1 MTTLTGGV
9 GENVTTGGTGTGFNI
24 GVDLAGILNALTGNG
39 ATSLIPG
46 GVSENELIQN
56 YGGGSEVTNYYTP
69 IQDNRS
75 VAVAKAA
82 SVAPGM
88 NVSPINPAQSVP
100 LTGGVDDS
108 GFQPSSVS
116 LGPALNIN
124 VPNLGTGQNAP
135 RDGMVR
141 IGQQDYP
148 KGAVTADASGAIPPE
163 ARNYS
168 NLEREIEAARQQAE
182 VRNAQAA
189 RQMDRELQQAQ
200 RPPLQAQTPMMAPQ
214 PQQMPPNIPMPD
226 TSNPN
231 APMMPPAQP
240 ANPYEQFQK
249 MMPQHVGGGYSA
261 NPEQSDRLNIYRNA
275 HAAALQQN
283 LDVLKPRPFPQP
295 VDPRSYDWKMRARAA
310 LDPRVAKALDAHMQK
325 QWDIWDKQV
334 QRRQQEV
341 RQARANI
348 ASLTNTGLTQEA
360 QIAKT
365 EYSKAFDMAKSMM
378 EKGVPTAANYNLMG
392 RWVTEAYPPGLERDK
407 AIMGIYQGSV
417 GMMNLMPWRDLPQPE
432 IKSVG
437 VAQAVEN
444 LVGKQ
449 NKNRFEKET
458 FDDRKH
464 ILANSAK
471 SSDVNLEV
479 QQRTK
484 EARIELKN
492 LKLETDQQKKELL
505 DKYGEQTFQ
514 VKFDEYRQ
522 RTRDR
527 ALAIVDRRMSDA
539 NRHINTF
546 TKAAQTLQFANL
558 MELTDAQ
565 KEALKPEQ
573 KALLLHYESLL
584 PGLSQAYETIKEG
597 RKLKDHYAGSDS
609 VAEAIKPIPQPSKVR
624 RRISRP
630 QDDIQFAVPPEP
642 VPVTSGN
649 SGGFQRGALLR
660 KAAAQ
665 NGGTTVVR
673 RVQSPAGRSAN
684 TETGLASP
692 PGIFE
697 SLYSSPTKSRKVKR
711 RQATG

>member
-24 GVDLAGILNALTGNG
+24 GVDLAGILGALTGS
-39 ATSLIPG
+39 ASSLIPG
-46 GVSENELIQN
+46 GVSENELVQN

-82 SVAPGM
+82 SVAPGL
-88 NVSPINPAQSVP
+88 NATPINPAQSP
-100 LTGGVDDS
+100 LTGGVNDS
-108 GFQPSSVS
+108 EFQPSAVT
-116 LGPALNIN
+116 LGPALSIN
-124 VPNLGTGQNAP
+124 LPALGTGQNAP
-135 RDGMVR
+135 KEGMIR

-168 NLEREIEAARQQAE
+168 DMERELESARQQAE

-189 RQMDRELQQAQ
+189 QQMDRELQQAQ

-214 PQQMPPNIPMPD
+214 PAQMPDAI
-226 TSNPN
+226 NPN

-240 ANPYEQFQK
+240 MNPYEQFQK
-249 MMPQHVGGGYSA
+249 MIPQHVGGGYSA
-261 NPEQSDRLNIYRNA
+261 NPEQSDRLNVYRNA
-275 HAAALQQN
+275 HAAAIQQN
-283 LDVLKPRPFPQP
+283 LDVLKPKPFQQP

-310 LDPRVAKALDAHMQK
+310 LDPRVAKALDAHMK
-325 QWDIWDKQV
+325 QQWSLYDKQI
-334 QRRQQEV
+334 QRREQEV
-341 RQARANI
+341 RQARANLV
-348 ASLTNTGLTQEA
+348 SLTNTGFTQEA

-365 EYSKAFDMAKSMM
+365 EYNKAFDMAKSMM

-392 RWVTEAYPPGLERDK
+392 RWVTEAFPPGQERDK

-417 GMMNLMPWRDLPQPE
+417 GMMNLMPWRDLPQPQ

-484 EARIELKN
+484 EARIELKK
-492 LKLETDQQKKELL
+492 LKLETDQKKKELL
-505 DKYGEQTFQ
+505 DKYGEQTYL

-522 RTRDR
+522 RTRDK
-527 ALAIVDRRMSDA
+527 ALAIVDKRMSDA

-546 TKAAQTLQFANL
+546 TRAAQTLSMANL
-558 MELTDAQ
+558 MNLTDEQ
-565 KEALKPEQ
+565 KEGLKPEE
-573 KALLLHYESLL
+573 KAYLLHYESLL
-584 PGLSQAYETIKEG
+584 PGLSQAYATIKEG
-597 RKLKDHYAGSDS
+597 QKLKDLYAGSDS

-642 VPVTSGN
+642 VSVTSGN
-649 SGGFQRGALLR
+649 PGGFRRGELLR
-660 KAAAQ
+660 RAAAQ
-665 NGGTTVVR
+665 NGGTTVAR
-673 RVQSPAGRSAN
+673 RVQSPAGKRADS
-684 TETGLASP
+684 ETGLASP

-697 SLYSSPTKSRKVKR
+697 NLYSSPTKSRKVKR